1 MNANALPPRLPVTPA
16 EIDRVVAL
24 FYERIRKDTVLGPV
38 FFDAIGHDAD
48 IWTAHEAKIAAFWRN
63 SILRERSYSGN
74 PMQVHMGVKGIEPDH
89 FDRWLSLF
97 SATCADVLP
106 TGKAEGLA
114 AFATR
119 IGAGLKMGVAQ
130 SRRAPTDVPILR

>member
-1 MNANALPPRLPVTPA
+1 MTASALPPRLPLNAT
-16 EIDRVVAL
+16 EIDSVVAL
-24 FYERIRKDTVLGPV
+24 FYARIRNDAVLGPV
-38 FFDAIGHDAD
+38 FFNAIGDDAD
-48 IWTAHEAKIAAFWRN
+48 IWATHEAKIAAFWRN

-74 PMQVHMGVKGIEPDH
+74 PMQVHMGVKGIEPEH
-89 FDRWLSLF
+89 FDRWLALF

-106 TGKAEGLA
+106 TTKAEGFAGL
-114 AFATR
+114 ATR